1 MLDEKKKFLVKLGMV
16 ITDFLDV
23 GSLYTHYNSGKAINV
38 LSPSAY

>member
-1 MLDEKKKFLVKLGMV
+1 MKRRNFLVKLGMV

-23 GSLYTHYNSGKAINV
+23 GSLYAHYNSGKATNV